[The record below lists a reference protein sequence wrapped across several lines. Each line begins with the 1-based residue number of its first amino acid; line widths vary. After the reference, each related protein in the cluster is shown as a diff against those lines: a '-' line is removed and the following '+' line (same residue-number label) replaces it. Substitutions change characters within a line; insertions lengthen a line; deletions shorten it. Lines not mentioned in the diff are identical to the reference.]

1 MPLFLYQRLGLR
13 LGLLFVC
20 FWRMSNPLPPVVID
34 LPDFISE
41 EQELRF
47 KIDANAYV
55 VRFSEATVDEVFAMI
70 ANEPV
75 PEGQD
80 GAIKRQRAIV
90 SRFLCKH
97 VAEGD
102 ASQLAKDLEML
113 PYTHESKQSVSAH
126 YQRIQ
131 LRVKKN

>member
-1 MPLFLYQRLGLR
+1 MR

-20 FWRMSNPLPPVVID
+20 CWRMSTPLPPVVID
-34 LPDFISE
+34 LPDFTPE

-47 KIDANAYV
+47 KIDGRAYV
-55 VRFSEATVDEVFAMI
+55 VVFSEATVDEVFAMI
-70 ANEPV
+70 ANDPV

-113 PYTHESKQSVSAH
+113 PYSHADKLSVSAL